1 MKTTEAQQMDYIQKQ
16 MDYTAL
22 RNASEIEWLPDYF
35 KLVLKNY
42 AKTAQKLMMKAGKSK

>member
-42 AKTAQKLMMKAGKSK
+42 VNKLQME